1 MADKISTSFYI
12 PKELLTEIRLVSEIM
27 GITRSKLAT
36 TILEKSLPLILL
48 EAEEKAL
55 EDEAKTIQARSL
67 LYDYKKY
74 THVSS
79 LFGLRKKTTGK

>member
-12 PKELLTEIRLVSEIM
+12 PKELLTEIRLVSEIL

-36 TILEKSLPLILL
+36 TILQKYLPLILL

-55 EDEAKTIQARSL
+55 EDEAKDIRARSL
-67 LYDYKKY
+67 LHDYKKY
-74 THVSS
+74 THTSS
-79 LFGLRKKTTGK
+79 LFGLRKKTTSK